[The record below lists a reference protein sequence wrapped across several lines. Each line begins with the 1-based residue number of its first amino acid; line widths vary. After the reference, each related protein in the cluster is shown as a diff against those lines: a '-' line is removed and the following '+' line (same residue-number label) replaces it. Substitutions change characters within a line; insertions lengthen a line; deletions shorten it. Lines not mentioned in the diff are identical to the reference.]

1 MSHQSEY
8 QLELELLEQLKG
20 QGYDFVTITN
30 EDELLGNLKTQLEAF
45 NGHTYTDQEF
55 EHILNHLGKGNIFEK
70 ARTLRDRFAIKR
82 DAETLYVR
90 FFDSCLLYTSDAADE

>member
-30 EDELLGNLKTQLEAF
+30 EEELLGNLKTQLEAF

-55 EHILNHLGKGNIFEK
+55 EHILNHLKGISSRKHERYAMFCHK
-70 ARTLRDRFAIKR
+70 Q

-90 FFDSCLLYTSDAADE
+90 FFDSDHWLNQFQVTHQ